1 MSTTSSMLTKFES
14 KSSRA
19 KGIAF
24 HPKRPWILVSLHS
37 STIQLWDYRMGT
49 LIDRFEE
56 HDGPVR
62 AVDFHPT
69 QPLFVS
75 GGDDYKIKVWS
86 YQTRRCLF
94 TLNGHL
100 DYIRT
105 VFFHRELPWIV
116 SCSDD
121 QTIRIW
127 NWQNRSLICT
137 MTGHNH
143 YVMCAQ
149 FHPKDDL
156 VVSASL
162 DQSVR
167 VWDIS
172 GLRKKHSAPTSSLSF
187 EDQMARRNQEQAD
200 MFGNTDA
207 VVKFVLEGHD
217 RGVNWVAFHPTMP
230 LIVSAGDDRLVKLW
244 RMSETKAWEVDT
256 CRGHFQNASAC
267 LFHPHQDLILS
278 VSEDKTIRVWDLNK
292 RTAVQ
297 SFKRENERMWVI
309 AAHPEI
315 NLFAVGHDN
324 GVMVFKLERERP
336 ASAIHQNSLFYITK
350 DKHVKSYDF
359 KKNLEGPTLTV
370 LKKLGSAWTPPR
382 TMSYN
387 PAERSILV
395 TSPADGNS
403 YELINLPREGSGAL
417 ESPDSKRGSGNSAI
431 FVARNRFAVLDVA
444 AQTIEIKDLSNNV
457 TRSFKPPAGTTDI
470 YFGGTG
476 NLLIITP
483 TAVYMYD
490 IQQKKVTAEHPVN
503 GVKYVVW
510 SNDNRYVALLSKH
523 NITILSKSLEHLSG
537 LHETIRIKSACW
549 DDTGVLLYSTLNHVK
564 YTLLNGDNGIV
575 RTLDQTVYLVRVQG
589 RNLYCLDRNA
599 KPRLLPIDPTE
610 YRFKLALVK
619 RNYEEMLHIIQN
631 SSLVGQSI
639 IAYLQKKGYPEIAL
653 QFVQDPA
660 TRFELAIECGNLD
673 VGLEMAR
680 ELDKPQLWQ
689 RLGTEALA
697 HGNHQIVEMC
707 YQKQKSFDKLSFLY
721 LSTGDHNKLAR
732 MAKIAEHRG
741 DFTSRFQ
748 NALFLG
754 DVEDRIQMFKEI
766 DLYPLAYITAK
777 AHGLEEECQ
786 AILEASG
793 LTEEEINAPAIGG
806 SLSVPKAIVPT
817 HAANWPTK
825 ASSQS
830 VFEKALLGQVEGLSL
845 EDNQPTEDLMDVDGD
860 DAATSKAGAGAG
872 ASAALED
879 DDDAAGWDMGD
890 DAVPE
895 IEGDFV
901 NVETAEAGGSGLSEA
916 EMWARNSPLA
926 VDHVAGGSFE
936 TAMQLLNRQV
946 GAVNFA
952 PIKPRFLEVFSASK
966 TYLPASSGL
975 PPLVNYIRRTL
986 EETDPRS
993 VLPIVP
999 RDLEHLAAHD
1009 LQRGYDAMKA
1019 NKLEDGITVFKG
1031 ILHAILINAVSSEA
1045 EVAEAKKLVASA
1057 AEYTVAMGIELSRRS
1072 LGAPAAIAENP
1083 ALLKRSLELSAYF
1096 TIPKIEVPHRQL
1108 VLGAAMQQ
1116 AIRAKNYNSALSF
1129 ASRIIANGGSGKI
1142 VENAKKTKAQCER
1155 NPNDA
1160 VEIDFDQF
1168 AEFEVCAASHT
1179 PIYSGSAFEECA
1191 FDGSK
1196 YQPKFKGQVC
1206 RVCEVC
1212 EIGKHGSGL
1221 KLFA

>member
-1 MSTTSSMLTKFES
+1 MSASGNNMLTKFES

-24 HPKRPWILVSLHS
+24 HPKRPWILVALHS

-62 AVDFHPT
+62 GIDFHKT

-94 TLNGHL
+94 TLSGHL
-100 DYIRT
+100 DYVRT
-105 VFFHRELPWIV
+105 VFFHHELPWII
-116 SCSDD
+116 SSSDD

-143 YVMCAQ
+143 YTMCAQ
-149 FHPKDDL
+149 FHPKEDL

-172 GLRKKHSAPTSSLSF
+172 GLRKKHSAPTSMTF
-187 EDQMARRNQEQAD
+187 EDQVARANQNQAD

-256 CRGHFQNASAC
+256 CRGHFQNASGC

-278 VSEDKTIRVWDLNK
+278 VGEDKTVRVWDLNK

-297 SFKRENERMWVI
+297 TFKRENDRFWVI

-315 NLFAVGHDN
+315 NLFAAGHDN

-336 ASAIHQNSLFYITK
+336 ASAVYQNNLFYINK
-350 DKHVKSYDF
+350 EKHVKSFDF
-359 KKNLEGPTLTV
+359 QKSIESPTLLS
-370 LKKLGSAWTPPR
+370 LKKLGSPWSPPR
-382 TMSYN
+382 TISYN
-387 PAERSILV
+387 PAERSVLV
-395 TSPADGNS
+395 TSTTDSGS
-403 YELINLPREGSGAL
+403 YELISLPKDSSGAI
-417 ESPDSKRGSGNSAI
+417 EPTESKRGSGNSAI
-431 FVARNRFAVLDVA
+431 FVARNRFAVLSVA
-444 AQTIEIKDLSNNV
+444 SQTIDIKDLANNV
-457 TRSFKPPAGTTDI
+457 TRSFKPPVGTTDI

-476 NLLIITP
+476 NLLIINP
-483 TAVYMYD
+483 THVHLYD
-490 IQQKKVTAEHPVN
+490 IQQKKSVAELAVT

-510 SNDNRYVALLSKH
+510 SNDGLYAALLSKH
-523 NITILSKSLEHLSG
+523 NVTIVTKSLEQVST
-537 LHETIRIKSACW
+537 LHETIRIKSATW
-549 DDTGVLLYSTLNHVK
+549 DDTGVLLYSTLNHIK
-564 YTLLNGDNGIV
+564 YTLMNGDNGIV
-575 RTLDQTVYLVRVQG
+575 RTLDQTVYLVRVKG
-589 RNLYCLDRNA
+589 RNVYCLDRAA
-599 KPRLLPIDPTE
+599 KPKVLQIDPTE

-619 RNYEEMLHIIQN
+619 RNYEEMLHIIKN

-639 IAYLQKKGYPEIAL
+639 ISYLQKKGYPDIAL
-653 QFVQDPA
+653 QFVEDPA

-673 VGLEMAR
+673 VAVEVAK
-680 ELDKPQLWQ
+680 ELDRPKLWT
-689 RLGTEALA
+689 RLSTEALS

-707 YQKQKSFDKLSFLY
+707 YQKLKQFDKLSFLY
-721 LSTGDHNKLAR
+721 LSTGDHSKLAR

-748 NALFLG
+748 NALYLG
-754 DVEDRIQMFKEI
+754 EVEDRIQMFKEI
-766 DLYPLAYITAK
+766 DL
-777 AHGLEEECQ
+777 
-786 AILEASG
+786 S
-793 LTEEEINAPAIGG
+793 
-806 SLSVPKAIVPT
+806 
-817 HAANWPTK
+817 NWPTK
-825 ASSQS
+825 PTSQS
-830 VFEKALLGQVEGLSL
+830 IFETALN
-845 EDNQPTEDLMDVDGD
+845 DP
-860 DAATSKAGAGAG
+860 AGG
-872 ASAALED
+872 ALED
-879 DDDAAGWDMGD
+879 ATARVDEFGLDEAGDSTAKRNDNLIDADDDEDAAGWDMGD
-890 DAVPE
+890 DVVPE
-895 IEGDFV
+895 VEGDFV
-901 NVETAEAGGSGLSEA
+901 NVESADAGGAASSEA
-916 EMWARNSPLA
+916 DLWARNSPLA
-926 VDHVAGGSFE
+926 VDHVAGGSYE

-952 PIKPRFLEVFSASK
+952 PLKPRFLEVYRSSK
-966 TYLPASSGL
+966 TYLPASAGL
-975 PPLVNYIRRTL
+975 PPLVNYVRRTV
-986 EETDPRS
+986 EETDPRK

-999 RDLEHLAAHD
+999 RDLEFLATND
-1009 LQRGYDAMKA
+1009 LQKGYDSMKT
-1019 NKLEDGITVFKG
+1019 NKLEQGLKIFKG
-1031 ILHAILINAVSSEA
+1031 ILHTILVNAVSSES
-1045 EVAEAKKLVASA
+1045 EVAEAKKLITSAS
-1057 AEYTVAMGIELSRRS
+1057 EYAVAMAVELGRRE
-1072 LGAPAAIAENP
+1072 LGAPDVVSQNP
-1083 ALLKRSLELSAYF
+1083 ELLKRSLELSAYF

-1108 VLGAAMQQ
+1108 ALLSAMQL
-1116 AIRAKNYNSALSF
+1116 AVKNKNYSSALSF
-1129 ASRIIANGGSGKI
+1129 ANRIIANGGATKI
-1142 VENAKKTKAQCER
+1142 IENAKRIKAQCER
-1155 NPNDA
+1155 NPHDSI
-1160 VEIDFDQF
+1160 ELEFDQF

-1179 PIYSGSAFEECA
+1179 PIYSGTAYEECA

-1196 YQPKFKGQVC
+1196 YHSKYKGSVC